1 MNISIILGH
10 PKPGSFNHAIAQ
22 TAAETLKFLGH
33 QVILHDLCAEGFD
46 PRLPPAELARG
57 EVLPPDVQK
66 HCDEIREADGIIIVH
81 PNWWGQPPAI
91 LKGWVDRVLRMG
103 VAYEFKVGDNGEGV
117 PVGLLKARR
126 ALVFTTSNT
135 PREREEEVFGDPLEA
150 LWGKCVFTFCG
161 VNTFERRNFEVVV
174 ASTEEERK
182 VWLAEVKE
190 RTMRAFPKV

>member
-1 MNISIILGH
+1 MKISIILGH

-22 TAAETLKFLGH
+22 TAAETLKANGH

-46 PRLPPAELARG
+46 PLLTPAELAKG
-57 EVLPPDVQK
+57 AVLPLDVQK
-66 HCDEIREADGIIIVH
+66 HCDEIVKADGIVIVH

-103 VAYEFKVGDNGEGV
+103 VAYTFKVSDNGEGV
-117 PVGLLKARR
+117 PVGLLKAKK

-135 PREREEEVFGDPLEA
+135 PREREQEAFGDPLEA
-150 LWGKCVFTFCG
+150 LWGKCVFPFCG
-161 VNTFERRNFEVVV
+161 VDFFERRNFEVVV

-182 VWLAEVKE
+182 GWLAEVAE
-190 RTMRAFPKV
+190 RVRKAFPR